1 VSPRL
6 FDSVMRRLGRRAPD
20 AGADDAPGLGDVEEH
35 NRPIVER
42 CLPETMTG
50 HLRLEATVEA
60 VRYCVARDVP
70 GAFVECGVWRGGSLL
85 AMALTLLELGV
96 DDREIYGF
104 DTFEGMTEPTEHD
117 VARDGSSDALAEW
130 REAEARGERPWSGLF
145 GADKFDVESVR
156 ATVTE
161 SGYPAERIHLVEGE
175 VEQTLP
181 DEAPE
186 QIALLRLDTDWYRST
201 RHELHHLYPRLAD
214 GGVLIVDDYG
224 HWQGARQAV
233 DEYFATQAP
242 RLLLNRIDYSGRSAV
257 KR

>member
-1 VSPRL
+1 MARPFRN
-6 FDSVMRRLGRRAPD
+6 SVRRLLHR
-20 AGADDAPGLGDVEEH
+20 AGAAPAAEPGLGAVEEQ

-42 CLPETMTG
+42 CLPESMTG
-50 HLRLEATVEA
+50 HLRLEATVDA
-60 VRYCVARDVP
+60 VRYCVARDIP

-96 DDREIYGF
+96 DDREIYGY

-117 VARDGSSDALAEW
+117 VARDGSSDAPAEW
-130 REAEARGERPWSGLF
+130 REAQERGERPWSGLF
-145 GADKFDVESVR
+145 GTHQFDLESVR
-156 ATVTE
+156 ATVTG

-186 QIALLRLDTDWYRST
+186 RIALLRLDTDWYRST

-233 DEYFATQAP
+233 DEYFGSQAEP
-242 RLLLNRIDYSGRSAV
+242 LLLNRIDYTGRIAV

>member
-1 VSPRL
+1 MTHSFL
-6 FDSVMRRLGRRAPD
+6 NSARRLLRRPDVSAPSE
-20 AGADDAPGLGDVEEH
+20 PGGGQVEEH
-35 NRPIVER
+35 NRAIVER

-60 VRYCVARDVP
+60 VRYCVDRDVP

-96 DDREIYGF
+96 RDRDLYGF

-130 REAEARGERPWSGLF
+130 REAQARGERPWSGLF
-145 GADKFDVESVR
+145 GADKFDLGSVHE
-156 ATVTE
+156 TVTG

-186 QIALLRLDTDWYRST
+186 EIALLRLDTDWYRST

-233 DEYFATQAP
+233 DEYFASQAP
-242 RLLLNRIDYSGRSAV
+242 RLLLNRIDYTGRIAV
-257 KR
+257 KS

>member
-1 VSPRL
+1 MARPFL
-6 FDSVMRRLGRRAPD
+6 TSVRRLMHRTHAAAP
-20 AGADDAPGLGDVEEH
+20 AAPGLGQVEEH
-35 NRPIVER
+35 NRAIVER

-50 HLRLEATVEA
+50 HLRLEATVDA

-96 DDREIYGF
+96 RDREIYGF

-117 VARDGSSDALAEW
+117 VARDGTSDALVEW
-130 REAEARGERPWSGLF
+130 REAQARGERPWSGLF
-145 GADKFDVESVR
+145 GADRFDLESVR
-156 ATVTE
+156 ATVTG

-181 DEAPE
+181 DEAPGG
-186 QIALLRLDTDWYRST
+186 IALLRLDTDWYRST

-233 DEYFATQAP
+233 DEYFGSQAEP
-242 RLLLNRIDYSGRSAV
+242 LLLNRIDYTGRIAV

>member
-1 VSPRL
+1 MSPRL
-6 FDSVMRRLGRRAPD
+6 VDALRRLRRRAP
-20 AGADDAPGLGDVEEH
+20 GTGAPGLGDVEEH

-85 AMALTLLELGV
+85 AMTLTLLELGV
-96 DDREIYGF
+96 RDREIYGF

-130 REAEARGERPWSGLF
+130 RAAQERGERPWSGLF
-145 GADKFDVESVR
+145 GADKFDMESVR
-156 ATVTE
+156 ATVTD

-181 DEAPE
+181 DEAPDR
-186 QIALLRLDTDWYRST
+186 IALLRLDTDWYRST
-201 RHELHHLYPRLAD
+201 RHELNHLYPRLSD

-224 HWQGARQAV
+224 HWQGARKAV
-233 DEYFATQAP
+233 DQYFASEAEP
-242 RLLLNRIDYSGRSAV
+242 LLLNRIDYTGRIAV